1 MTFAESRSRC
11 ARRRWLPSCG
21 KAATAC
27 ASSTWSS
34 GGGRCVPASL
44 RGGNRYR
51 SDGSPDWLK
60 FKSGGSGGETG
71 CRRGWGELILDRSL
85 ARSLFAN
92 RFLGEFSRPNSSTS
106 RASRVHVRPM
116 STKTSRTR
124 ALGARSANCWQ
135 SYERF
140 LHIAAVSTAQSPSV
154 GYLTHETRT
163 RDSEIGSG
171 RKRCGG
177 TAFLGSTL
185 LP

>member
-1 MTFAESRSRC
+1 MTYAESRSRC
-11 ARRRWLPSCG
+11 ARRRWLASCG

-44 RGGNRYR
+44 RGGNRATGLAVR
-51 SDGSPDWLK
+51 RLAQIQQ
-60 FKSGGSGGETG
+60 SGGSGGETG
-71 CRRGWGELILDRSL
+71 CGRGWGELILDRSL

-154 GYLTHETRT
+154 GYLTQN
-163 RDSEIGSG
+163 GS
-171 RKRCGG
+171 
-177 TAFLGSTL
+177 
-185 LP
+185 